1 MGKFNKMINKKLLK
15 EKLESNKDEA
25 DRILSDKDT
34 LQKFLYKVIEKV
46 KGIPVFG
53 QYLEEI
59 PLLCNM
65 VLDFTKKRYNK
76 LPRTSIISITA
87 ALLYFLSP
95 IDLIP
100 DFIIGLGLVDDAFVI
115 KLAIDGIRHD
125 ISEYKEWK
133 ENNEIVSELL

>member
-76 LPRTSIISITA
+76 LPRTSIILITA
-87 ALLYFLSP
+87 ALLYFLSNR
-95 IDLIP
+95 
-100 DFIIGLGLVDDAFVI
+100 FNTRFYNR
-115 KLAIDGIRHD
+115 IR
-125 ISEYKEWK
+125 
-133 ENNEIVSELL
+133 VS